1 MTELGIKTF
10 YAKKEEIERKWYI
23 IDAQGKTLGRL
34 ATEAA
39 KLLRGKGKPI
49 FTPSVDCGDYV
60 IVINAK
66 DIKVTGDKLKQKK
79 YYRHSGYVGNLKV
92 QTLEEKLAKKPEQ
105 VISLAIKGMLPH
117 NRLGRQIFK
126 KLKVYAGDN
135 HEHQAQKPEKIEI

>member
-1 MTELGIKTF
+1 MKTF

>member
-79 YYRHSGYVGNLKV
+79 YYRHSGYVGNLKG